1 MPEAFQPSTNNVKH
15 LCYEL
20 VVICVTKSRK
30 QQKQNG
36 VYARRV
42 YSYALVGRTSVIVR
56 NDSGCKAWFEFDDGS
71 VSWPGA
77 SKPRR
82 QPDDHA
88 VLVALFARR

>member
-1 MPEAFQPSTNNVKH
+1 MSMWS
-15 LCYEL
+15 L
-20 VVICVTKSRK
+20 VLRK
-30 QQKQNG
+30 VESKKQNG

-56 NDSGCKAWFEFDDGS
+56 NDSGCKAWSEFDDGS